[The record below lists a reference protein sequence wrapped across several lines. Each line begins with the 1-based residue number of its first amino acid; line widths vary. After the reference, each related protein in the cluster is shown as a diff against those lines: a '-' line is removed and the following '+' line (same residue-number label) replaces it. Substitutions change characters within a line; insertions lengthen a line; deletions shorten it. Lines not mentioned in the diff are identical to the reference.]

1 MTDSGKDFFPEERAK
16 KEQTEGAYKMS
27 RVFLTVLD
35 AVGAGEAPDAAE
47 YGDAGTNT
55 LGHVIGACHPSLPNM
70 AGMGLGNI
78 KSTGYRWD
86 GPVAGAWGRARE
98 VSMGKDTTSG
108 HWEIAGVR
116 VTQAFPVFPDGFPRD
131 FMEAYEKAIGH
142 RCIGNKPA
150 SGTAILEELGPQH
163 LRDHTPIVY
172 TSGDSIF
179 QIACHE
185 ELFPPEKLY
194 EFCRTAREML
204 QGELGVGRVI
214 ARPFVGKPGAFKRT
228 GNRRDFSM
236 PPCGRTLLQAA
247 KDAGLESIGVGKI
260 EDIFAHEGLTQSD
273 HAAGNP
279 ACMDALIR
287 FMKQDFSG
295 LCFTNLVDTDSVYGH
310 RNDPAG
316 FAGALEDFDRRL
328 KEMKE
333 LLRPGD
339 LMIVTADHG
348 CDPCDI
354 STDHT
359 REYIPILAY
368 TPGMDRSVD
377 LGTRS
382 TFADIAATCA
392 EWLGLEERFG
402 AESFAGALR

>member
-1 MTDSGKDFFPEERAK
+1 
-16 KEQTEGAYKMS
+16 MS

-35 AVGAGEAPDAAE
+35 AVGAGEAADAAE

-55 LGHVIGACHPSLPNM
+55 LGHVIAACHPHLPNM

-78 KSTGYRWD
+78 ETTGYRWD

-98 VSMGKDTTSG
+98 VSKGKDTTSG

-116 VTQAFPVFPDGFPRD
+116 VTRAFPVFPEGFPRE

-142 RCIGNKPA
+142 KCIGNKPA
-150 SGTAILEELGPQH
+150 SGTVILEELGEEH
-163 LRDHTPIVY
+163 LRNRTPIVY
-172 TSGDSIF
+172 TSGDSVF

-194 EFCRTAREML
+194 EFCRIAREML
-204 QGELGVGRVI
+204 QGDLGVGRVI
-214 ARPFVGKPGAFKRT
+214 ARPFVGKPGSFSRT

-236 PPCGRTLLQAA
+236 PPCGRTLPRAVME
-247 KDAGLESIGVGKI
+247 AGLESIGIGKI
-260 EDIFAHEGLTQSD
+260 EDIFAHDGLTKID

-287 FMKQDFSG
+287 FMKTDFDG

-310 RNDPAG
+310 RNDPKG

-328 KEMKE
+328 AEMTG
-333 LLRPGD
+333 LLRDGD
-339 LMIVTADHG
+339 LMIITADHG

-359 REYIPILAY
+359 REFIPILAY
-368 TPGMDRSVD
+368 TPGMDKSVD
-377 LGTRS
+377 LGTRK

-392 EWLGLEERFG
+392 EWLGLKERFE

>member
-1 MTDSGKDFFPEERAK
+1 
-16 KEQTEGAYKMS
+16 MS

-47 YGDAGTNT
+47 YGDAGSNT
-55 LGHVIGACHPSLPNM
+55 LGHVIEACHPQLPNM
-70 AGMGLGNI
+70 ARMGLGRI
-78 KSTGYRWD
+78 ESTGYAWD
-86 GPVAGAWGRARE
+86 GPVTGAWGRARE
-98 VSMGKDTTSG
+98 VSKGKDTTSG

-116 VTQAFPVFPDGFPRD
+116 VTRAFPVFPEGFPRE

-142 RCIGNKPA
+142 KCIGNKPA
-150 SGTAILEELGPQH
+150 SGTVILEELGEEH
-163 LRDHTPIVY
+163 LRNRTPIVY
-172 TSGDSIF
+172 TSGDSVF

-194 EFCRTAREML
+194 EFCRIAREML
-204 QGELGVGRVI
+204 QGDLGVGRVI
-214 ARPFVGKPGAFKRT
+214 ARPFVGKPGSFSRT

-236 PPCGRTLLQAA
+236 PPCGRTLPRAVME
-247 KDAGLESIGVGKI
+247 AGLEFIGIGKI
-260 EDIFAHEGLTQSD
+260 EDIFAHDGLTKID

-279 ACMDALIR
+279 ACMDALSR
-287 FMKQDFSG
+287 FMKTDFDG

-310 RNDPAG
+310 RNDPKG

-328 KEMKE
+328 AEMTG
-333 LLRPGD
+333 LLRDGD
-339 LMIVTADHG
+339 LMIITADHG

-359 REYIPILAY
+359 REFIPILAY
-368 TPGMDRSVD
+368 TPGMDKSVD
-377 LGTRS
+377 LGTRK

-392 EWLGLEERFG
+392 EWLGLKERFE